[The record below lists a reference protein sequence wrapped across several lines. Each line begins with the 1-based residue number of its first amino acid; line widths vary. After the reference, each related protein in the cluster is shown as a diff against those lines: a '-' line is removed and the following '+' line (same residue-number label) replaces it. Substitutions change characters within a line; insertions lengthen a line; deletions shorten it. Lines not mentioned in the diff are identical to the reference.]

1 MSENPSQPKQ
11 RRKYDPIFK
20 KDAVQRVLRTGKSC
34 SEVAQELGIRPDLV
48 SRWQREYFA
57 KEDQKVSSTDEMKPS
72 DIAREL
78 REARQEIE
86 DLQEQRDI
94 LKKALRIFSQV
105 PPNGGK
111 S

>member
-1 MSENPSQPKQ
+1 MSETHSHSKR
-11 RRKYDPIFK
+11 RRKYDPTFK
-20 KDAVQRVLRTGKSC
+20 NDAVQRVLRTGKSC

-72 DIAREL
+72 EMAREL
-78 REARQEIE
+78 REARREIE

-105 PPNGGK
+105 PPNGAT